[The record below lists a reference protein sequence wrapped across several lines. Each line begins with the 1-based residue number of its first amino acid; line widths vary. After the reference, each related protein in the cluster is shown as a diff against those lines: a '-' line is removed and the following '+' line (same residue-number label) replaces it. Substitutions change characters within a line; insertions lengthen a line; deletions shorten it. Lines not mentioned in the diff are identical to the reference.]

1 MYLHLGQPSEFNSAQ
16 LPSFLH
22 CPPFFGCWKAR
33 TPKAQSKIFVVCC
46 SADVG
51 DHRWCGKDGGQE
63 IGKAWLM
70 PAMDAMMTKPNPGCW
85 EVNPCHWLTMTQSLD
100 RSVNEKQIFDNN
112 DDCGGSI
119 TLRYDDVDVVGAD
132 ITSINW
138 SCNHWFVLVLIF
150 WQRSVREQS
159 NSFEK
164 KCKKDHF
171 VCLLEF

>member
-1 MYLHLGQPSEFNSAQ
+1 MFSYLRRYKECMYLHLGQSSEFNSAQ

-22 CPPFFGCWKAR
+22 CPPFFGCWEAR

-85 EVNPCHWLTMTQSLD
+85 KVNPCHWLTMTQSLD
-100 RSVNEKQIFDNN
+100 RSVNEKQIFD
-112 DDCGGSI
+112 
-119 TLRYDDVDVVGAD
+119 TLNAPLYLDMMMLMLLGLISHQWIGLA
-132 ITSINW
+132 IIGLY
-138 SCNHWFVLVLIF
+138 WFWF
-150 WQRSVREQS
+150 
-159 NSFEK
+159 FG
-164 KCKKDHF
+164 KDQ
-171 VCLLEF
+171 